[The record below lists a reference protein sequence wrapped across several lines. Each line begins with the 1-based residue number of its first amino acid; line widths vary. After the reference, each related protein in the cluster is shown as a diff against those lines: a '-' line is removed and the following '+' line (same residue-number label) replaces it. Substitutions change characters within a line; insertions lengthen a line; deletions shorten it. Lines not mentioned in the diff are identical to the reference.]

1 MSTSSVLDEFVERL
15 KERLTQ
21 LLDQNFG
28 KGKYSIGERFEGR
41 AFSYKGRNM
50 RNGFTINAVT
60 GNTDD
65 TINFPLNFF
74 RITWTNTSGYKVL
87 NGQWEHINY
96 PTIFVKVA
104 FSWTSENYDTYDIPK
119 SQATKL
125 LDVLERLNWVE
136 ENAYAG
142 MVVYASET
150 FEIKSPFGE
159 VQTTLT
165 AVRNRK
171 NNTELVRCSYPI
183 DWNNKKWKNYLNN
196 SVVEVSLTDSSSWD
210 ATIDDIL
217 NVVLTINAD
226 ISKNCKDVVSSTLSA
241 FLEKVKERVKEN

>member
-74 RITWTNTSGYKVL
+74 RIT
-87 NGQWEHINY
+87 
-96 PTIFVKVA
+96 
-104 FSWTSENYDTYDIPK
+104 
-119 SQATKL
+119 
-125 LDVLERLNWVE
+125 
-136 ENAYAG
+136 
-142 MVVYASET
+142 
-150 FEIKSPFGE
+150 
-159 VQTTLT
+159 
-165 AVRNRK
+165 
-171 NNTELVRCSYPI
+171 
-183 DWNNKKWKNYLNN
+183 
-196 SVVEVSLTDSSSWD
+196 
-210 ATIDDIL
+210 
-217 NVVLTINAD
+217 
-226 ISKNCKDVVSSTLSA
+226 
-241 FLEKVKERVKEN
+241 